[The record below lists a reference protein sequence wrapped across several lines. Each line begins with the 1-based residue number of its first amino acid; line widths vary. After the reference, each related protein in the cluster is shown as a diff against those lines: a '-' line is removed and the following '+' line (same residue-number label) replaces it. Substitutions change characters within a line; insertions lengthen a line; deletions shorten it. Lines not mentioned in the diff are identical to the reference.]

1 VARSSIGSKAG
12 SWKGKVRRD
21 LSCKTDKQTQDNQLD
36 RIDTDSLTENTD
48 RQERV
53 LLKSKICSYKFSERI
68 REKCRTCRIFIPH
81 FMGWF
86 VYGEA
91 REKER
96 GQLGRLQVAFS
107 R

>member
-1 VARSSIGSKAG
+1 
-12 SWKGKVRRD
+12 
-21 LSCKTDKQTQDNQLD
+21 
-36 RIDTDSLTENTD
+36 LTENTD

-53 LLKSKICSYKFSERI
+53 LLKSGMYIFSERI

-91 REKER
+91 REKGR
-96 GQLGRLQVAFS
+96 GPTWEITGSIISLVLMGRRLEGAG
-107 R
+107 